1 MTFTVCKLYLDF
13 FYQWEK
19 NGVLETYWLFLKNIA
34 KVKEELKQKG
44 ITINQESPFIKYLIG
59 HFHTINSEDSYGQ
72 WQGDADGTGMEVLQG
87 FPHGSKREL
96 STSA

>member
-1 MTFTVCKLYLDF
+1 MQIIPRF

-44 ITINQESPFIKYLIG
+44 ITINQESHL
-59 HFHTINSEDSYGQ
+59 
-72 WQGDADGTGMEVLQG
+72 L
-87 FPHGSKREL
+87 
-96 STSA
+96 